1 MVQIFIDEKAYDVED
16 GITVIQACES
26 AGVEIPRF
34 CYHEKLSI
42 AGNCRMCLVEMEN
55 SNKPVASCAMPVA
68 EGMKIK
74 TNSEMVVKAR
84 KGVMEFLLI
93 NHPLDCPICD
103 QGGECDLQ
111 DQAMA
116 YGSGISR
123 FVEQKRAVKDKN
135 LGPLIKTHM
144 TRCIHCTRCV
154 RFSEEI
160 AGNNTQ
166 LGAIGR
172 GEDTEITTY
181 LEEAMDFEMS
191 GNVIDLCPVGAL
203 TSKPYE
209 FVARPW
215 ELKKTETI
223 DVFDAVGSS
232 IRIDSKSDKILRVLP
247 RINEEINDEW
257 ISDKTRF
264 AYDGINNQRID
275 RYYLRNSEGKLAEES
290 EENILKIIH
299 NNLSNTKA
307 SQVAALVG
315 NTLDCES
322 IFSFKKFL
330 DELKIDNYDCRQ
342 DDSFFLPSQRFSY
355 IFNSTIKGID
365 DSDLCLL
372 VGTDI
377 KKEAPILSSRIRQK
391 FLSSPKNYKIFS
403 VGNFNLNFAV
413 DYLGGNS
420 SSLKK
425 LSENK
430 NFDVF
435 KKSKKPIFILGQG
448 AMCHDDAADIF
459 NYCLNFYQKISKNTD
474 WNGFNVLQTFS
485 GRVGALDLGFYNK
498 KNISRS
504 LIKQIYDGKFEVL
517 YLMSAD
523 EINFD
528 KIPKKTFV
536 IYHGHHGDKA
546 VKRADLIIPMSCFTE
561 KEGIYVNLEGRPQ
574 ISSQVKFPIDGVNH
588 SWNFL
593 NKLSKLFNL
602 SLYSDLNDLRE
613 KMFLNHEHLSNI
625 NQIKLSKINKNKQSK
640 FKFSNQEMKSNI
652 SNFYMTDSVSRNS
665 KIMSEC
671 SLAFLKETNVP

>member
-1 MVQIFIDEKAYDVED
+1 MNLF
-16 GITVIQACES
+16 
-26 AGVEIPRF
+26 F
-34 CYHEKLSI
+34 HL
-42 AGNCRMCLVEMEN
+42 
-55 SNKPVASCAMPVA
+55 
-68 EGMKIK
+68 
-74 TNSEMVVKAR
+74 
-84 KGVMEFLLI
+84 
-93 NHPLDCPICD
+93 
-103 QGGECDLQ
+103 
-111 DQAMA
+111 
-116 YGSGISR
+116 
-123 FVEQKRAVKDKN
+123 KN
-135 LGPLIKTHM
+135 
-144 TRCIHCTRCV
+144 
-154 RFSEEI
+154 
-160 AGNNTQ
+160 
-166 LGAIGR
+166 
-172 GEDTEITTY
+172 
-181 LEEAMDFEMS
+181 
-191 GNVIDLCPVGAL
+191 
-203 TSKPYE
+203 
-209 FVARPW
+209 
-215 ELKKTETI
+215 
-223 DVFDAVGSS
+223 
-232 IRIDSKSDKILRVLP
+232 
-247 RINEEINDEW
+247 
-257 ISDKTRF
+257 
-264 AYDGINNQRID
+264 
-275 RYYLRNSEGKLAEES
+275 
-290 EENILKIIH
+290 
-299 NNLSNTKA
+299 
-307 SQVAALVG
+307 
-315 NTLDCES
+315 
-322 IFSFKKFL
+322 FL
-330 DELKIDNYDCRQ
+330 DELKIENYDCRQ

-377 KKEAPILSSRIRQK
+377 KKEAPILSSRIRQR

-413 DYLGGNS
+413 DYLGGTS

-425 LSENK
+425 LNEKK

-459 NYCLNFYQKISKNTD
+459 NYCLNFYQKISKNID

-613 KMFLNHEHLSNI
+613 KMFLNHEHLSYI
-625 NQIKLSKINKNKQSK
+625 NQIKLSKINKNKHGK